1 MPLLS
6 LRNADGCRTAIL
18 DADVENVADEDD
30 VKTHFAGEQIDV
42 LGTRSIP
49 SFGSVI
55 GTRNGLFQKICRPRL
70 AIRSKNIIRGKKR
83 RTISENSPKHQKET
97 KRTQDPHF
105 HQKYLLHKDSKE
117 TEKQK
122 KTPCRNMVS

>member
-55 GTRNGLFQKICRPRL
+55 GTRNGLFQQKHH
-70 AIRSKNIIRGKKR
+70 SGKKETNNFR
-83 RTISENSPKHQKET
+83 KQPQTPKG
-97 KRTQDPHF
+97 
-105 HQKYLLHKDSKE
+105 
-117 TEKQK
+117 
-122 KTPCRNMVS
+122 N